1 MTTMNRDQISM
12 TAWQASREVEMRAT
26 SPVHYAL
33 AGRLHQL
40 NNDCCETQ
48 HAVKNL
54 RSRLSE
60 LLREAATI

>member
-26 SPVHYAL
+26 TPAQYAL

-48 HAVKNL
+48 HTLKSL
-54 RSRLSE
+54 RRRLSD
-60 LLREAATI
+60 LLRQAAAT